1 MAAMSGKPL
10 SCMPLF
16 GAICL
21 VSLPCPSALPQAPPS
36 GQEDESALVLH
47 IESREAVWDVVTR
60 DRHSLPITDLAANEF
75 EVYEV
80 PKHGGKI
87 PRRILYLR
95 TIDPERKNQEEDAT
109 SGFHVSSGAVCALDA
124 TVHYQIAIQASSE
137 PGFHT
142 VLVKTIRPH
151 INLTFRRQYYV
162 GHTRKNIAL
171 KELKAL
177 VTPEALQEA
186 ACYHPLTPPTLA
198 MTAKVLAAPGGTTTR
213 YAVAIKPESL
223 SAIGISGAIPRVQLD
238 FGVCVFDAAG
248 EVAHYLHSSV
258 DHQMN
263 ATDIARLPDH
273 GFVSFLEAPGSEPPA
288 LARLAVL
295 DRNTGNLGV
304 VDVSRPLPIAA
315 QTGQTEKKKKLIGD
329 IRAFGAA
336 TPSENAFCG
345 DVYELP
351 VGATSV
357 DEFAEVDPVASL
369 YTNTLNV
376 PNQDI
381 TRMGGIPGVT
391 RSSLWFGIDYYG
403 KFYVT
408 KPGEYSF
415 ELQSDDGSRL
425 EIDNRL
431 LIDLDG
437 VHPVAKQTATTTLSA
452 GWHSIHVPYFQGPP
466 TSLAL
471 VLNIQPPG
479 EPIRPFNLNEFV
491 PPVTKP

>member
-1 MAAMSGKPL
+1 MSNRP
-10 SCMPLF
+10 CFFAVVF
-16 GAICL
+16 GTMCL
-21 VSLPCPSALPQAPPS
+21 ASLLCPSALPQVAPS
-36 GQEDESALVLH
+36 DQENESAMVLH
-47 IESREAVWDVVTR
+47 IESREAVLDIVAR
-60 DRHSLPITDLAANEF
+60 DRHNLPIADLAANEF
-75 EVYEV
+75 QVYEIPERGV
-80 PKHGGKI
+80 KI
-87 PRRILYLR
+87 SRRILYLR
-95 TIDPERKNQEEDAT
+95 TIDPERKNREEDAT

-151 INLTFRRQYYV
+151 VSLTFRRRYYV
-162 GHTRKNIAL
+162 GHTRENAVL
-171 KELKAL
+171 KDLKAL
-177 VTPEALQEA
+177 ITPEALQEA
-186 ACYHPLTPPTLA
+186 ACYHPLTPPTIAL
-198 MTAKVLAAPGGTTTR
+198 TAKVLAAPGGSTTR
-213 YAVAIKPESL
+213 YAVTIKPESL
-223 SAIGISGAIPRVQLD
+223 SAIGINGAVPRIQLD
-238 FGVCVFDAAG
+238 FGMCVFDAAG
-248 EVAHYLHSSV
+248 EVVHYLHSTV

-263 ATDIARLPDH
+263 ATDVARLPDH
-273 GFVSFLEAPGSEPPA
+273 GFISFLEAPGPEPPA

-304 VDVSRPLPIAA
+304 VDVSRPLPIALQSRQA
-315 QTGQTEKKKKLIGD
+315 EKKKKLIGD

-357 DEFAEVDPVASL
+357 DELGELDPVASL

-376 PNQDI
+376 PHQDI

-391 RSSLWFGIDYYG
+391 HTSVWFGVDYYG

-408 KPGEYSF
+408 KPGEYRF

-425 EIDNRL
+425 EIDNRIL
-431 LIDLDG
+431 VDLDG
-437 VHPVAKQTATTTLSA
+437 VHQVAKETGTTTLSA

-466 TSLAL
+466 TELAL
-471 VLNIQPPG
+471 VLGIQPPG
-479 EPIRPFNLNEFV
+479 ESMRPFNLNEFA
-491 PPVTKP
+491 PPATGP